1 MLTTPPQN
9 REMEEG
15 LYECMSM
22 ACGGWGYQW
31 SQWNEKGGQKGAV
44 IQATPINES
53 ERASL
58 RDEPN
63 PDKVMEIKSLNKLFS
78 FLLPPV
84 QFDSWRL
91 YLSTC
96 EKTLALQSKETGEDF
111 SDELPDGKTVS
122 IRINAHHQ
130 ESEEFQIQ
138 LTIHF
143 HFSLS
148 ISPVSSSL

>member
-58 RDEPN
+58 HDEPN

-78 FLLPPV
+78 LNLI

-130 ESEEFQIQ
+130 ESEAFQIQ
-138 LTIHF
+138 FTI
-143 HFSLS
+143 S